1 LVNVGFYFRE
11 SFEEIGNY
19 HFTSQ
24 TFQHLQQFFPHKM
37 PIPFP
42 KAYVTGLDMSKH
54 YDELGGGDDVES
66 TFAKITILGK
76 SATFGSFWYYYLVSL
91 LFKMPVSVMIF
102 IFWSVI
108 LIFRSRSPK
117 DFFKNEFFLLTPP
130 LYFILFMSFF
140 YKTQIGIRQ
149 IVFIFPF
156 LFILCGAL
164 IRYLHG
170 FYMKIS
176 IITLSLFLVFSIMRY
191 WKNYIPYTNELIS
204 DKKMAYRYVGCSNLQ
219 YGQSLNFYAEYLR
232 QHPEVK
238 WAPTVPESGVFLI
251 ELDDYMDVWNLH
263 KYDWIS
269 KFEPSGQVACNG
281 LLITVKQDEINHLK

>member
-1 LVNVGFYFRE
+1 
-11 SFEEIGNY
+11 
-19 HFTSQ
+19 
-24 TFQHLQQFFPHKM
+24 
-37 PIPFP
+37 
-42 KAYVTGLDMSKH
+42 
-54 YDELGGGDDVES
+54 
-66 TFAKITILGK
+66 
-76 SATFGSFWYYYLVSL
+76 
-91 LFKMPVSVMIF
+91 MIF
-102 IFWSVI
+102 IFWAVI
-108 LIFRSRSPK
+108 LIFRSRSFK
-117 DFFKNEFFLLTPP
+117 EFFKNEFILIAPP

-170 FYMKIS
+170 FYMRIS
-176 IITLSLFLVFSIMRY
+176 IIILSLFLVFSITRY

-219 YGQSLNFYAEYLR
+219 FGQSLNFYAEYLR

-281 LLITVKQDEINHLK
+281 LLITVKPEEANHLK